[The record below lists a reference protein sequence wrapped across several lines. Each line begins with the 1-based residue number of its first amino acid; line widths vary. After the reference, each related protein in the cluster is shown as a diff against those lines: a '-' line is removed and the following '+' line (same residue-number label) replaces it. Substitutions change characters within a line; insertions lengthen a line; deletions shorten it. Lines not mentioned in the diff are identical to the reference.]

1 MAGVWTVIVIQSKSP
16 HLQIPA
22 KMGLEELLREAHKMS
37 RNIAPNI
44 QGVMTGDVID
54 ISSDQVIRLWQRLG
68 LV

>member
-1 MAGVWTVIVIQSKSP
+1 MS
-16 HLQIPA
+16 
-22 KMGLEELLREAHKMS
+22 LEELLRETHKMS
-37 RNIAPNI
+37 RNIAANI